1 MTLTASIQITLYD
14 AEDEPIQTY
23 SRTRVPTEILLQAME
38 LSEELDGFDQEKADS
53 QSVRAMFENL
63 GAFVVEVFGGR
74 FELGDLLKGAEI
86 DDLITVVKAVSNRAS
101 HAVSQNPTPRPLRTK
116 RPKRN

>member
-1 MTLTASIQITLYD
+1 MSISAPIQITLYD
-14 AEDEPIQTY
+14 AEDEPINTY

-38 LSEELDGFDQEKADS
+38 LSEELEGFDQKTADS
-53 QSVRAMFENL
+53 QSVRAMFETL
-63 GAFVVEVFGGR
+63 GAFVVEVFGAR
-74 FELGDLLKGAEI
+74 FALGDLLKGAEI

-101 HAVSQNPTPRPLRTK
+101 NAVSQNPTPRPLRTR